1 MDRPPSP
8 QQQYYHGSGTCSDS
22 GAVPQTGRDEST
34 KRRASHQLVHTTW
47 TAPKTDRNCSVTNK
61 LLRKQSEAATWQT
74 APKTNRNCRVTNK
87 LHSASGAVRP
97 VTQSLTFQSRD
108 CTYGL
113 WRKRWH
119 SSLGTAPPYLR
130 PAYSR
135 NHVSVTLALTPA
147 LISTVKLYLL
157 WLPTLASA
165 CSRFLIYRWAVRENH
180 HGRKI
185 LEQNHRWFHVVLQW
199 YGAGYRLVLVIVL
212 KAFNASRETSLTMC
226 NNCKYLHDG

>member
-8 QQQYYHGSGTCSDS
+8 QQQHYHGSGTCSDS

-165 CSRFLIYRWAVRENH
+165 CSRFLISVSCPWEPSRT
-180 HGRKI
+180 
-185 LEQNHRWFHVVLQW
+185 QNT
-199 YGAGYRLVLVIVL
+199 GAKSSLIPCSPPMVWSRIQTG
-212 KAFNASRETSLTMC
+212 ASYCT
-226 NNCKYLHDG
+226 KGF